1 MDFILQEQRILE
13 TLSTLS
19 YGAGDLKSYL
29 KEITLGVSRLLQID
43 WSAVTLCQ
51 NGFERVMAS
60 SIDFDGMDG
69 LFSLHGSVTNIVV
82 TTGQTFTVEDVRQ
95 SPEVGEAPEG
105 YLCYLGVPLRTAQGE
120 IIGTI
125 CSFNHQPRQFTD
137 QEVRTAELFAERAA
151 TAIDNYNLYQ
161 LQLQFNERLE
171 QEVTL
176 RTQELQAAQIKLVEQ
191 ERLAALGEF
200 AAMIVHEIRNP
211 LTTMTMGLNYAKK
224 NLPGE
229 LAQERLTLSLGEAE
243 RLERLLREIL
253 MYAKPQSLKLE
264 EIEINTLIQELLIS
278 LREMPEA
285 QNRQINLTPSS
296 LPVKIMGDRD
306 KLQQV
311 FINVIRN
318 ACEAI
323 SVEEAVHC
331 KIEGLQSDRICIC
344 VHNGGEP
351 IPSEVL
357 SNLTKPF
364 YSTKPQ
370 GTGLGLAIVK
380 RIITAHNGKLSIQS
394 DESGTVVSI
403 KLPVITTS

>member
-1 MDFILQEQRILE
+1 MDFTIQEQRILE

-19 YGAGDLKSYL
+19 YRAGELKSYL
-29 KEITLGVSRLLQID
+29 KEITLGVSRLIQID
-43 WSAVTLCQ
+43 WSVVTLCQ
-51 NGFERVMAS
+51 NGFEQVMAS
-60 SIDFDGMDG
+60 SFDFEGMDN
-69 LFSLHGSVTNIVV
+69 LFPLHGTVTNLVV
-82 TTGQTFTVEDVRQ
+82 NTGQTFTVEDVRQ
-95 SPEVGEAPEG
+95 SPEAGDVPEG